1 MLLSI
6 GGIGI
11 GGVSPEGVGGGIGI
25 GGIDAIV
32 VYLCTATTFL
42 VMGAVVE

>member
-6 GGIGI
+6 GGIGIGI
-11 GGVSPEGVGGGIGI
+11 GGVSPEGVGGGIG
-25 GGIDAIV
+25 AIV

>member
-11 GGVSPEGVGGGIGI
+11 GGVSPEGDGGGIGI
-25 GGIDAIV
+25 GGIV
-32 VYLCTATTFL
+32 SLCTATTFFFL
-42 VMGAVVE
+42 